1 MPKRHARIEVQNL
14 RLFTTG
20 RNSICK
26 STDLNRLLKLLFVGF
41 NIHIGFLFWRDV
53 QANEIPWPFKLGVS
67 QMGELSLVLIN
78 LHVAFYIIIMVL
90 GMSL

>member
-1 MPKRHARIEVQNL
+1 MPKRHARIRVQNL

-26 STDLNRLLKLLFVGF
+26 STDLNRFLKLLLVAL
-41 NIHIGFLFWRDV
+41 NIHIGFLFWRDG
-53 QANEIPWPFKLGVS
+53 QANEIQWPFKLGVL

-78 LHVAFYIIIMVL
+78 LNLAFYIIIMVL
-90 GMSL
+90 GMSI